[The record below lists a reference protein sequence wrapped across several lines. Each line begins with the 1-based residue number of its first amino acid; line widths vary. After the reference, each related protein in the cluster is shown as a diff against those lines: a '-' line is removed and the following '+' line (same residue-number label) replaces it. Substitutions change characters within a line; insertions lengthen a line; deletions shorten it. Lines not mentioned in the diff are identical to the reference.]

1 MEHKSVEI
9 ENGRNK
15 VKKGS
20 ADKSP
25 KVRGG
30 RKTRKTVSSVSA
42 EDLRQW
48 LQTVRISEFHRFR

>member
-1 MEHKSVEI
+1 VEI